1 MRNGSAIIEVRSRC
15 VLRRAFTICV
25 VLVQAYGDAAAP
37 VMEGLLVV
45 PVHIQTLIVSVS
57 PTPSIIVLQ
66 PVEDVVQA
74 GKYRIVPIWV
84 GTNEATQMG
93 IALEN
98 ARFSRPMTHD
108 LFLDAL
114 TNLDACV
121 DHVVISDV
129 KGSTFFARLTLRQ
142 HGRLIELDARPSDA
156 LALAVRQKAPIYIE
170 EHVLEKASYP
180 YVIKASHPNLND
192 ERELADFRRFLEKL
206 APDDFEG

>member
-1 MRNGSAIIEVRSRC
+1 M
-15 VLRRAFTICV
+15 
-25 VLVQAYGDAAAP
+25 
-37 VMEGLLVV
+37 V

-57 PTPSIIVLQ
+57 PAPSIIVLQ
-66 PVEDVVQA
+66 PVEDIVEP

-84 GTNEATQMG
+84 GTSEATQMG

-114 TNLDACV
+114 TNLDARV
-121 DHVVISDV
+121 DHVVVSDV
-129 KGSTFFARLTLRQ
+129 KGSTFFARLTLQQ

-156 LALAVRQKAPIYIE
+156 LALAARQKAPIYIE
-170 EHVLEKASYP
+170 EHVLEKASFP
-180 YVIKASHPNLND
+180 YVVKESKPNLDD
-192 ERELADFRRFLEKL
+192 ERELEDFRHFLEKL